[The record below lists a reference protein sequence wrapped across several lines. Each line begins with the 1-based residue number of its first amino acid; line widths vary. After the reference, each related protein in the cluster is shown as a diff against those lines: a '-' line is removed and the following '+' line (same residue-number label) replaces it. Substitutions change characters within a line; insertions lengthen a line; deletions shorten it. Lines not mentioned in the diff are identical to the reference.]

1 MNSLKKTI
9 GIAAICLTAAIPV
22 RANIVAEADSAY
34 ISDDFT
40 RAITLYGAAIDSLG
54 PSAERYYNLGNAY
67 FRADKPG
74 MAIVSYERALRL
86 DPSNNDVRD
95 NLEFV
100 KSRIT
105 DRIESGDS
113 FISNSMDSTARALH
127 PDLWAW
133 FALAS
138 FLLFIAGTAAY
149 MAGSGIMLRKAGFFG
164 GIAMLAICMITASM
178 AIRAAGLA
186 TASHRAIIIKPSV
199 ILSTT
204 PRQPKDR
211 SEEAFLL
218 HEGTPVMLLDSISEP
233 SDPTGRLKWYDV
245 KVDNSHRAW
254 IQSDAIER
262 I

>member
-9 GIAAICLTAAIPV
+9 AMAALCLAAAMPA
-22 RANIVAEADSAY
+22 RADLVADADSAY
-34 ISDDFT
+34 IKDDF
-40 RAITLYGAAIDSLG
+40 AGAVTLYSAAIDSLG

-67 FRADKPG
+67 FRSDRPG

-86 DPSNNDVRD
+86 DPSNSDVRD

-100 KSRIT
+100 KSRLT
-105 DRIESGDS
+105 DRIEPGDS
-113 FISNSMDSTARALH
+113 FINDSLDSTARSLH

-133 FALAS
+133 ITLAT
-138 FLLFIAGTAAY
+138 FLLFLGGVALYFLA
-149 MAGSGIMLRKAGFFG
+149 SGVLPRKIGFFG
-164 GIAMLAICMITASM
+164 GIAMMIVCIFAGFF
-178 AIRAAGLA
+178 AVRAAGLA
-186 TASHRAIIIKPSV
+186 TASHRAVIIKPSV

-218 HEGTPVMLLDSISEP
+218 HEGTPVTLLDSISEP

-245 KVDNSHRAW
+245 KVDGSHRAW
-254 IQSDAIER
+254 ILSDAIEK